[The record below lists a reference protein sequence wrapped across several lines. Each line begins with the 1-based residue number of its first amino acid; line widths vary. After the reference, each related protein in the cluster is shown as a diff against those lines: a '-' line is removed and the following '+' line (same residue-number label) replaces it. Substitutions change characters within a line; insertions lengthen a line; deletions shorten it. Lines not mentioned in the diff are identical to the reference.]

1 MKKKAWITVLVLAI
15 AGAGV
20 YWFVFRQNRNYPET
34 ILPENTALYLIFP
47 GLDHVRKEA
56 SDTLLWKRIAASPR
70 KDLYRNQLERMM
82 RFTESVVGVDPRPLL
97 SQFTREVAVAV
108 LPITGNT
115 QSGSL
120 IAYVRKEKGTREFL
134 EMQMDPNLKRRFP
147 DLKKTT
153 VPYLDREYYKYSSAK
168 FREGV
173 SPCYAFVD
181 HHLLVTTSE
190 VGMKVLFEVKSGKL
204 QPLKK
209 NRIFDGAKGEVH
221 YKNGVLLFLNGRSL
235 LDVLKNR
242 LPVRAQSYWPAFMK
256 VSGVEAVQGFTYRL
270 GAEGEGFKEEG
281 YVTMDPKREG
291 FAKAYMQQQPQKL
304 SGLSFLPATSEA
316 AGAGT
321 LPDSVLVWKEIQ
333 AQIQGFLS
341 GGQFSQLRSL
351 IEFLTSL
358 LTFNFER
365 DLVEPIGRQFSF
377 ATDSSGTNPG
387 QQPTRYF
394 IALELKKPDH
404 FRDLIEKLILL
415 GQQRGLQRQAELYQG
430 KTLQILDASAGGMN
444 AVPALW
450 IEGSWFY
457 FGTAEDF
464 VKQSIDAVKN
474 KQTLPTNSDFKK
486 VTTGFP
492 AELNSISYTNTR
504 ATMRRYAAALQEQSN
519 EANRGWIREYG
530 LIEEMNDLS
539 NNLFGSGSY
548 SVIEKDG
555 IRYQSYSSV
564 PTSFF
569 LLPPVIS
576 VVMK

>member
-1 MKKKAWITVLVLAI
+1 MKKALIVVLALVVAS
-15 AGAGV
+15 AGI

-34 ILPENTALYLIFP
+34 ILPENTALYLYFP
-47 GLDHVRKEA
+47 GLDEVRKQA
-56 SDTLLWKRIAASPR
+56 SETLLWKRIAASPR
-70 KDLYRNQLERMM
+70 KGLYQNQLQRLMS
-82 RFTESVVGVDPRPLL
+82 FTESVVGVDPRPLL
-97 SQFTREVAVAV
+97 SQFTRETVLAV

-120 IAYVRKEKGTREFL
+120 IAYVRKEKQTREFL
-134 EMQMDPNLKRRFP
+134 ELKMDPSLKRRFP
-147 DLKKTT
+147 DLRKAT
-153 VPYLDREYYKYSSAK
+153 VPYLDHEYYKYSSTK

-181 HHLLVTTSE
+181 HHLIVTTSE
-190 VGMKVLFEVKSGKL
+190 VGMKVLFEVKNGKL

-209 NRIFDGAKGEVH
+209 NGIFDDAKGEVH
-221 YKNGVLLFLNGRSL
+221 HKNGVLLFLNGKSL
-235 LDVLKNR
+235 FDVLKNR
-242 LPVRAQSYWPAFMK
+242 LPARAKAFWPAFLK
-256 VSGVEAVQGFTYRL
+256 ISGVEAVQGFTYRL
-270 GAEGEGFKEEG
+270 GAEGEGFREEG
-281 YVTMDPKREG
+281 YVSVNRKREG
-291 FAKAYMQQQPQKL
+291 FAKAYMEQQPQKL
-304 SGLSFLPATSEA
+304 SGLSFLPASSEA

-321 LPDSVLVWKEIQ
+321 LPDSVLVWKEVQ
-333 AQIQGFLS
+333 AQVQGLLS
-341 GGQFSQLRSL
+341 GGQFSQWRSML
-351 IEFLTSL
+351 EFLASFL
-358 LTFNFER
+358 NFDMER
-365 DLVEPIGRQFSF
+365 DLVEPMGRQFSF

-387 QQPTRYF
+387 GEQPRYF
-394 IALELKKPDH
+394 IALELKKPDQ

-415 GQQRGLQRQAELYQG
+415 GQQRGLQRQAQLYQG
-430 KTLQILDASAGGMN
+430 KTLQILDVRAGGMN

-464 VKQSIDAVKN
+464 VKQSIDAVKS
-474 KQTLPTNSDFKK
+474 KQTLPTNADFKK

-492 AELNSISYTNTR
+492 AELNSISYTNTQ
-504 ATMRRYAAALQEQSN
+504 ATMRRYAAALQQQSN
-519 EANRGWIREYG
+519 EADRGWIREYG

-539 NNLFGSGSY
+539 KNLFGAGSY
-548 SVIEKDG
+548 SVIEKEG